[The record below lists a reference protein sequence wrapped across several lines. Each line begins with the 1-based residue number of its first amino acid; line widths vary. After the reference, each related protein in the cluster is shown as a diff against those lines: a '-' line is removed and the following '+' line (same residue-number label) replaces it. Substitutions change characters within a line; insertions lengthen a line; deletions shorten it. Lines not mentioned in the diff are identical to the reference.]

1 MQMNQSQRVERTR
14 GAVDDYVGD
23 IEVPQYDADAVA
35 ARMNVR
41 TQADTMPRLRRWPTT
56 ALAAGA
62 ACAIVALF
70 IIASP
75 AVLGQVERML
85 QAFATIN
92 GQTVPVEVNSVT
104 LDQARSDMPFA
115 VIAPAAIPPGLT
127 ERIDEL
133 NPNSSRLDS
142 HLLIRFSNGDGPT
155 VLTIMERS
163 VHAAPPVR
171 MRLWMTTGPNVVP
184 AAPPLPRV
192 PPGQHMFVQFNHNG
206 QVLRQIRVEPISWV
220 VRGTRVDLISPP
232 GFLSPMQIAAIR
244 RAMAH

>member
-1 MQMNQSQRVERTR
+1 MNQSQQAERTR
-14 GAVDDYVGD
+14 SAVEEYARG
-23 IEVPQYDADAVA
+23 IEVPRYDPDAVV
-35 ARMNVR
+35 ARMSAR
-41 TQADTMPRLRRWPTT
+41 THADPMPRSRRWST
-56 ALAAGA
+56 AALTACA

-70 IIASP
+70 IVASP
-75 AVLGQVERML
+75 AVLAQVERML
-85 QAFATIN
+85 HAFATIN
-92 GQTVPVEVNSVT
+92 GQAVPVAVNSVT
-104 LDQARSDMPFA
+104 LDQAHSDMPFA

-127 ERIDEL
+127 EQIDEL

-163 VHAAPPVR
+163 VHAAPQAR
-171 MRLWMTTGPNVVP
+171 MRLWMTTGPNVAP
-184 AAPPLPRV
+184 AVPPLPRV
-192 PPGQHMFVQFNHNG
+192 PPGEHMFVQFGHNG
-206 QVLRQIRVEPISWV
+206 QVLRQIRLEPISWV